1 MSFQP
6 VRKSFLTLSLFRYQP
21 SYETKTFLANGRS
34 YSFSSESK
42 TNKKLQQEKSCI
54 TKTFWSP
61 RVVFGGSDNM
71 KCTIDQGS
79 IVVNVQNGII
89 ESCHPGESRDES
101 RAKRGTTTTFVDLS
115 SSIKSSDSCCLSP
128 GLIDVHTHISSL
140 GRNWEGYTTATQAAA
155 AGGITTII
163 GMPLNSL
170 PPTCS
175 VEVVEQE
182 LALANQSSSEL
193 FIDVG
198 LWGGVLP
205 ETVSSLQ
212 TNNNDNHPLSELL
225 AHPHVLGL
233 KAFLSPLPPGAGYQA
248 VTREQLLRVSQLCGS
263 FEKPILVHS
272 ELMTQEELEQSMQS
286 AFPGDGSRDN
296 SYDAHVKSRP
306 VEWEQNAIQ
315 LVIDCTKYCD
325 MHIVHLSDAL
335 GCLPLIKTA
344 KSQNK
349 KLTVETC
356 PHYLLLDTHQI
367 KDGDVRVKCF
377 PPIREPEQREELWD
391 GLSSGL
397 IDMIASDHSPCEP
410 SMRAQHSIRTAWGGL
425 TGLQYQLQATWTA
438 SKKVANDKNSS
449 CFFFDEADIARW
461 WSINPAKLAGL
472 HHDRG
477 SIEPGKQADFVF
489 WNPNYLDKP
498 KNYTREYHRWKGDC
512 YYSTQELFGRVLST
526 WKSGIQVYDGINDKL
541 LKSNGKY
548 IKKNEGY
555 VQSY

>member
-1 MSFQP
+1 MP
-6 VRKSFLTLSLFRYQP
+6 VRSLFRYQ
-21 SYETKTFLANGRS
+21 SLYQTKILFINVRS
-34 YSFSSESK
+34 FTSSSSAEPR
-42 TNKKLQQEKSCI
+42 TNRTLQQESPPQ
-54 TKTFWSP
+54 KTFWSP
-61 RVVFGGSDNM
+61 RVVFGGSNNT

-79 IVVNVQNGII
+79 IVVNILNGTI
-89 ESCHPGESRDES
+89 ESCHPGESKEES
-101 RAKRGTTTTFVDLS
+101 RAKRGTTTSLFVDLS
-115 SSIKSSDSCCLSP
+115 NSSSGSCCLSP

-182 LALANQSSSEL
+182 LALANQSSEL

-205 ETVSSLQ
+205 ETASSLQ
-212 TNNNDNHPLSELL
+212 KNNNNHPLSELL
-225 AHPHVLGL
+225 AHPYVLGL

-248 VTREQLLRVSQLCGS
+248 VTREQLLNVAKLSGS
-263 FEKPILVHS
+263 FQKPILVHS

-286 AFPGDGSRDN
+286 AFPDDGSRDN
-296 SYDAHVKSRP
+296 SYGAHVKSRP
-306 VEWEQNAIQ
+306 AKWEQDAVQ

-335 GCLPLIKTA
+335 GCLPLIQKA
-344 KSQNK
+344 KSSQNR

-377 PPIREPEQREELWD
+377 PPIREPEQRDKLWD
-391 GLSSGL
+391 GLSSSL

-410 SMRAQHSIRTAWGGL
+410 SMRTEHTIKTAWGGL

-438 SKKVANDKNSS
+438 SKKVANDKKNSNS
-449 CFFFDEADIARW
+449 FFFDEADIARW
-461 WSINPAKLAGL
+461 WSINPAQLAGL
-472 HHDRG
+472 HDDRG

-489 WNPNYLDKP
+489 WDTSYLDKP
-498 KNYTREYHRWKGDC
+498 ENYTREYHRWKGDC
-512 YYSTQELFGRVLST
+512 YYSTEELFGRVLST

-541 LKSNGKY
+541 LLSNGKY
-548 IKKNEGY
+548 IKKE
-555 VQSY
+555 